1 MMATMTTH
9 WEYLIVA
16 LPRFEQPTAVPTAS
30 AAVAALNREGDDGWE
45 AIGMTSLVDG
55 SVAVLL
61 KRLRDE

>member
-1 MMATMTTH
+1 MAAKR

-16 LPRFEQPTAVPTAS
+16 LPHFEAPTAVPTGS
-30 AAVAALNREGDDGWE
+30 AAVGALNREGEDGWE
-45 AIGMTSLVDG
+45 AVGMTSLADG